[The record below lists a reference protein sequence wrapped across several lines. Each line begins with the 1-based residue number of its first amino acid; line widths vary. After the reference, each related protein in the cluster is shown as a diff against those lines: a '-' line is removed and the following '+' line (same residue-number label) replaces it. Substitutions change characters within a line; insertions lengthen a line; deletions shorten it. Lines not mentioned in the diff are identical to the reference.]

1 MRTIS
6 ACCAP
11 VHAGMRGGFW
21 FHWRCAADARP
32 RNRRPPFSG
41 SPSVE
46 KLVSLC
52 KRKGFIFQ
60 SSGIYGGI
68 NGCWDF
74 GPLGVELKRNLKND
88 WWYRF
93 VQTRDDMVGLDA
105 SIITHPEVWVASGHV
120 ENFHDMLVDCKDCR
134 KRFRQDHLETEKCP
148 ECGGELTEPK
158 AFNSMLR
165 TRLGVSDDSSVET
178 YLRPETCQSIFVDFK
193 DVYSSTRVK
202 IPFGIAQIGKSFRNE
217 VNPRNFIFRSRE
229 FEQMEIEYF
238 CREEDEERLFDQ
250 WQKDIWS
257 WYLGLGIKESHL
269 RWYEHPKE
277 SLAHYSKRTVDV
289 EYEFPFG
296 WGELQGLA
304 NRGTFD
310 LNAHSKHS
318 GKDLSFFDAEK
329 NERFVPTVLEPSAGA
344 DRTTLAVLCDAY
356 DEEDVG
362 GETRVVMRF
371 APKLAPIKAAILP
384 LVKKDGL
391 AELADGLEK
400 KLRRKFNTYYDHA
413 GAIGRR
419 YRRQDEI
426 GTPYC
431 VCVDFDTKENG
442 TVTVRDRDS
451 MEQVRVHMD
460 ELAAYIEKRV
470 SFDQE

>member
-1 MRTIS
+1 MDKMDK
-6 ACCAP
+6 
-11 VHAGMRGGFW
+11 V
-21 FHWRCAADARP
+21 
-32 RNRRPPFSG
+32 
-41 SPSVE
+41 
-46 KLVSLC
+46 VSLC

-88 WWYRF
+88 WWYTF
-93 VQTRDDMVGLDA
+93 VQLREDMVGLDA
-105 SIITHPEVWVASGHV
+105 SIITHPQVWVASGHV
-120 ENFHDMLVDCKDCR
+120 ENFHDMLVDCKSCK
-134 KRFRQDHLETEKCP
+134 KRFRADHVESERCP
-148 ECGGELTEPK
+148 DCGGELTEPR

-165 TRLGVSDDSSVET
+165 TRLGVSDDTAVET

-193 DVYSSTRVK
+193 EVYSTARVK
-202 IPFGIAQIGKSFRNE
+202 LPFGIAQIGKSFRNE

-238 CREEDEERLFDQ
+238 CREEEEEQVFAS
-250 WQKDIWS
+250 WQEAIWQ
-257 WYLGLGIKESHL
+257 WYLSIGLKETRM

-310 LNAHSKHS
+310 LTQHSKHS
-318 GKDLSFFDAEK
+318 GKDLRFFDPEK
-329 NERFVPTVLEPSAGA
+329 NERLIPTVIEPSAGV
-344 DRTTLAVLCDAY
+344 DRTILALLCEAY
-356 DEEDVG
+356 DEEEVE

-371 APKLAPIKAAILP
+371 SPRMAPIKAGVFP
-384 LVKKDGL
+384 LVKKGGL
-391 AELADGLEK
+391 AEVARELEL
-400 KLRRKFNTYYDHA
+400 KLRRKFPTVYDDS

-431 VCVDFDTKENG
+431 VCVDFETLENG
-442 TVTVRDRDS
+442 TVTIRDRDT
-451 MEQVRVHMD
+451 MEQVRLPMD
-460 ELAAYIEKRV
+460 QVAAYIGQRV
-470 SFDQE
+470 SIERD

>member
-1 MRTIS
+1 MDK
-6 ACCAP
+6 
-11 VHAGMRGGFW
+11 V
-21 FHWRCAADARP
+21 
-32 RNRRPPFSG
+32 
-41 SPSVE
+41 
-46 KLVSLC
+46 VSLC

-88 WWYRF
+88 WWYTF
-93 VQTRDDMVGLDA
+93 VQLREDMVGLDA
-105 SIITHPEVWVASGHV
+105 SIITHPQVWVASGHV
-120 ENFHDMLVDCKDCR
+120 ENFHDMLVDCKSCK
-134 KRFRQDHLETEKCP
+134 KRFRADHVESERCP
-148 ECGGELTEPK
+148 DCGGELTEPR

-165 TRLGVSDDSSVET
+165 TRLGVSDDTAVET

-193 DVYSSTRVK
+193 EVYSSARVK
-202 IPFGIAQIGKSFRNE
+202 LPFGIAQIGKSFRNE

-238 CREEDEERLFDQ
+238 CREEEEEQVFAS
-250 WQKDIWS
+250 WQEAIWQ
-257 WYLGLGIKESHL
+257 WYLSIGLKETRM

-310 LNAHSKHS
+310 LTQHSKHS
-318 GKDLSFFDAEK
+318 GKDLRFFDPEK
-329 NERFVPTVLEPSAGA
+329 NERLIPTVIEPSAGV
-344 DRTTLAVLCDAY
+344 DRTILALLCEAY
-356 DEEDVG
+356 DEEEVE

-371 APKLAPIKAAILP
+371 SPRMAPIKAGVFP
-384 LVKKDGL
+384 LVKKGGL
-391 AELADGLEK
+391 AEVARELEL
-400 KLRRKFNTYYDHA
+400 KLRRKFPTVYDDS

-431 VCVDFDTKENG
+431 VCVDFETLENG
-442 TVTVRDRDS
+442 TVTIRDRDT
-451 MEQVRVHMD
+451 MEQVRLPMD
-460 ELAAYIEKRV
+460 QVAAYIGQRV
-470 SFDQE
+470 SIERD

>member
-1 MRTIS
+1 
-6 ACCAP
+6 
-11 VHAGMRGGFW
+11 
-21 FHWRCAADARP
+21 
-32 RNRRPPFSG
+32 
-41 SPSVE
+41 VE

-74 GPLGVELKRNLKND
+74 GPLGVELKKNIKND
-88 WWYRF
+88 WWYNF
-93 VQTRDDMVGLDA
+93 VQLRDDIVGLDA
-105 SIITHPEVWVASGHV
+105 SIIMHPDVWVASGHV
-120 ENFHDMLVDCKDCR
+120 EEFHDIVVDCKEC
-134 KRFRQDHLETEKCP
+134 KHRFREDHLEGDKCP
-148 ECGGELTEPK
+148 DCGGELTEPK

-165 TRLGVSDDSSVET
+165 TRLGVSDDSAVET

-193 DVYSSTRVK
+193 DVYSSSRVSV
-202 IPFGIAQIGKSFRNE
+202 PFGIAQVGKSFRNE

-229 FEQMEIEYF
+229 FEQMEIEFF
-238 CREEDEERLFDQ
+238 CRESEEAEWFER
-250 WQKDIWS
+250 WQADIWA
-257 WYLGLGIKESHL
+257 WYTGIGLTESRL

-310 LNAHSKHS
+310 LTAHSKKS
-318 GKDLSFFDAEK
+318 GKDLSFFDQPN
-329 NERFVPTVLEPSAGA
+329 NERFIPTVLEPSAGA

-356 DEEDVG
+356 AEEEVK
-362 GETRVVMRF
+362 GEQRIVMRF
-371 APKLAPIKAAILP
+371 HPKIAPIKAAVLP
-384 LVKKDGL
+384 LVKKEGL
-391 AELADGLEK
+391 AELAQDLEK
-400 KLRRKFNTYYDHA
+400 KLRRKFNTFYDHG

-419 YRRQDEI
+419 YRRMDEI

-431 VCVDFDTKENG
+431 ICVDFDTKEDG

-451 MEQVRVHMD
+451 MEQERIPMD
-460 ELAAYIEKRV
+460 EVAAFLEKRV
-470 SFDQE
+470 SFDQEI

>member
-1 MRTIS
+1 M
-6 ACCAP
+6 
-11 VHAGMRGGFW
+11 
-21 FHWRCAADARP
+21 
-32 RNRRPPFSG
+32 
-41 SPSVE
+41 E
-46 KLVSLC
+46 KIVSLC

-74 GPLGVELKRNLKND
+74 GPLGVELKRNLKDD
-88 WWYRF
+88 WWYNF

-120 ENFHDMLVDCKDCR
+120 EAFHDMLVDCKECK
-134 KRFRQDHLETEKCP
+134 KRFREDHLESPKCP
-148 ECGGELTEPK
+148 DCGGELTEPK

-165 TRLGVSDDSSVET
+165 TRMGVSDDTAVET

-193 DVYSSTRVK
+193 DVYSSVRVK

-238 CREEDEERLFDQ
+238 CREQEEEKLFDQ
-250 WQKDIWS
+250 WQNDIWK
-257 WYLGLGIKESHL
+257 WYLDLGLTESKM
-269 RWYEHPKE
+269 RWFEHPKE
-277 SLAHYSKRTVDV
+277 TLAHYSKRTVDV
-289 EYEFPFG
+289 EYDFPFG

-304 NRGTFD
+304 NRGTYD
-310 LNAHSKHS
+310 LTQHSKHS
-318 GKDLSFFDAEK
+318 GKDLSFFDTET

-356 DEEDVG
+356 DEDEVQ

-371 APKLAPIKAAILP
+371 APKLAPIKAAVLP
-384 LVKKDGL
+384 LVKKEGL
-391 AELADGLEK
+391 AEIAQNLEK
-400 KLRRKFNTYYDHA
+400 KLRKKFVTYYDHA

-419 YRRQDEI
+419 YRRMDEV
-426 GTPYC
+426 GTPYGI
-431 VCVDFDTKENG
+431 CVDFETKENG
-442 TVTVRDRDS
+442 TVTIRDRDS
-451 MEQVRVHMD
+451 MEQVRVPMD
-460 ELAAYIEKRV
+460 EVAGWVQQRV
-470 SFDQE
+470 SFERE